1 MSDLS
6 LLSGTMDF
14 GMDSVDTAPKEKIHI
29 RFQMNGKRAITL
41 VEGLD
46 EVGDMKSIVKK
57 MKAKFSCAVSLHA
70 DEASGK
76 QYIKLQGDHRE
87 AIKEWL
93 VKEKL
98 VNATESKERIVIH
111 GY

>member
-6 LLSGTMDF
+6 LLSGAMDF
-14 GMDSVDTAPKEKIHI
+14 GMNIVDIAPKEKIHI

-46 EVGDMKSIVKK
+46 EAADMKLVVKK

-76 QYIKLQGDHRE
+76 HYVKLQGDHRD

-98 VNATESKERIVIH
+98 VNSTEAKERIVIH